1 MTCVDFEKNMLRVKV
16 SLKFIVTP
24 KNYLSYSQ
32 MYINTI
38 LELRI
43 LLVCPTVHGTI
54 IL

>member
-1 MTCVDFEKNMLRVKV
+1 MTCVDFEKNMLKV
-16 SLKFIVTP
+16 YLSLKFIVTP

-43 LLVCPTVHGTI
+43 ISVNLMFSS
-54 IL
+54 